1 METSAFND
9 ALAFV
14 LQWEGGF
21 VDDPDDPGGRTNKGI
36 TQKTYNRWRQKH
48 GLEQSDVL
56 YIDPKEVD
64 RIYAEGYWVPPRCP
78 ELARHL
84 DLIQFDTAVNMGV
97 RRAVMILQQ
106 GLGCKADGQFGPI
119 TAKAA
124 HHCDPDATMKAY
136 CDIREGF
143 YRRLVGRKPRLKK
156 FLRGWLNR
164 LNALRGEVGLMHLE
178 LPFGVDFGDA
188 DHIAKVPDLAE
199 GQPLEPWR

>member
-1 METSAFND
+1 METPAFRN
-9 ALAFV
+9 ALAFI
-14 LQWEGGF
+14 LRWEGGF

-36 TQKTYNRWRQKH
+36 TQKTYNRWRQRQ
-48 GLEQSDVL
+48 GLGQADVL
-56 YIDPKEVD
+56 HIDPKEVD
-64 RIYAEGYWVPPRCP
+64 QIYVEGYWVPPHCP
-78 ELARHL
+78 ELAQHL

-97 RRAVMILQQ
+97 RRAVMILQE

-124 HHCDPDATMKAY
+124 HHCDPDAVMKVY

-143 YRRLVGRKPRLKK
+143 YRRLVERKPRLKK

-164 LNALRGEVGLMHLE
+164 LNALRGEVGLVHLE

-188 DHIAKVPDLAE
+188 GHIAKVPDLEE
-199 GQPLEPWR
+199 GELMEPWR